1 MPAYGLQNSLH
12 LPVPAHRIN
21 LPHDPLGP
29 LDARLD
35 ELVRA
40 RASLWR
46 PEKVIRRL
54 HVQAREN
61 RCHDSEHALSTFVHE
76 INLALSL
83 FIR

>member
-1 MPAYGLQNSLH
+1 
-12 LPVPAHRIN
+12 
-21 LPHDPLGP
+21 
-29 LDARLD
+29 
-35 ELVRA
+35 
-40 RASLWR
+40 
-46 PEKVIRRL
+46 L